1 MTNAFSRDYSPAI
14 KPEDI
19 KSTSKLVKKVEP
31 HVNSHIY
38 LGKKE
43 TSQERADGTRWNEAP
58 KPGYNPLGKA
68 RDAD

>member
-1 MTNAFSRDYSPAI
+1 MNAFSKDYTPVI
-14 KPEDI
+14 EPKEI

-43 TSQERADGTRWNEAP
+43 ASQERADKRKKLERSNSFC
-58 KPGYNPLGKA
+58 
-68 RDAD
+68 